1 MRSDK
6 IKNFK
11 LNAEMLGKVSRFLSS
26 AYEYRSNSI
35 PYETSIRIEQFYF
48 GGAKITATDTFRL
61 IIFLDPGSDYSG
73 PALSLENQGY
83 PLSKFTKECRKT
95 KSSIEKLQGYALFK
109 PGFVKPGS
117 VDPSSGKVSL
127 NGKTFKFNYNTR
139 GWLNTDRVLKN
150 AIRNTKRN
158 LPLFNTKYIASI
170 RHCVLAEDRKYECTL
185 TTSHFK
191 MQRNLDLLGTIA
203 FSRYAIL
210 IMVPWVGKVREENLL
225 SRINYF
231 RGEEKN
237 PFLLAVMQKECGG
250 IFTKFK
256 LRK

>member
-1 MRSDK
+1 MRPDK

-11 LNAEMLGKVSRFLSS
+11 LNAEMLGKVSRFIPRSTFVSS
-26 AYEYRSNSI
+26 NRSW
-35 PYETSIRIEQFYF
+35 IRIEEFCF
-48 GGAKITATDTFRL
+48 GGAKITATDGFRL
-61 IIFLDPGSDYSG
+61 IIFIDPGSDYSG

-95 KSSIEKLQGYALFK
+95 KSLIEKLKGYALFK
-109 PGFVKPGS
+109 P
-117 VDPSSGKVSL
+117 DSGKVAL

-139 GWLNTDRVLKN
+139 DWLNTDRVLKD

-191 MQRNLDLLGTIA
+191 MERNQDLLGTIA

-210 IMVPWVGKVREENLL
+210 IMMPWVGKVREENLL

-237 PFLLAVMQKECGG
+237 PFLLAGMQKECGG

>member
-1 MRSDK
+1 MRREK

-11 LNAEMLGKVSRFLSS
+11 LNAEMLGKVSHFIS
-26 AYEYRSNSI
+26 RSTFTL
-35 PYETSIRIEQFYF
+35 PPRAAIRIEKFCI
-48 GGAKITATDTFRL
+48 GGAKITATDGFRL
-61 IIFLDPGSDYSG
+61 IIFIDPGSDFSG

-83 PLSKFTKECRKT
+83 PLSKFTKECRNT
-95 KSSIEKLQGYALFK
+95 KSSVEKLQGYALFK
-109 PGFVKPGS
+109 PDSVHLGS

-127 NGKTFKFNYNTR
+127 NGKTFKFNFNTR
-139 GWLNTDRVLKN
+139 DWLDTDRILKG

-158 LPLFNTKYIASI
+158 LPLFNSKYIASI

-191 MQRNLDLLGTIA
+191 MGANQDVLGTIA

-210 IMVPWVGKVREENLL
+210 LIMPWVGEVREKNLL
-225 SRINYF
+225 GRINYF
-231 RGEEKN
+231 RGKEKN
-237 PFLLAVMQKECGG
+237 PFVLAVMQKECGG

>member
-73 PALSLENQGY
+73 PALTLENQGY
-83 PLSKFTKECRKT
+83 PLSIFTKECRKT

-109 PGFVKPGS
+109 P
-117 VDPSSGKVSL
+117 DSGKVSL
-127 NGKTFKFNYNTR
+127 NGKTFKFSF
-139 GWLNTDRVLKN
+139 NTDKWMDIGDVLENITMNKEK
-150 AIRNTKRN
+150 KRN
-158 LPLFNTKYIASI
+158 LPLFNSRYINSI
-170 RHCVLAEDRKYECTL
+170 QHCILAEDSKFSTVAF
-185 TTSHFK
+185 SHCK
-191 MQRNLDLLGTIA
+191 MKNTDELGVIA
-203 FSRYAIL
+203 FSRYAMLL
-210 IMVPWVGKVREENLL
+210 IFPLKPGTHEQNLL

-231 RGEEKN
+231 INQEIN
-237 PFLLAVMQKECGG
+237 PFVVAVMQKEWGV
-250 IFTKFK
+250 F
-256 LRK
+256 LQNLN

>member
-73 PALSLENQGY
+73 PALTLENQGY
-83 PLSKFTKECRKT
+83 PLSIFTKECRKT

-109 PGFVKPGS
+109 P
-117 VDPSSGKVSL
+117 DSGKVSL
-127 NGKTFKFNYNTR
+127 NGKTFKFSF
-139 GWLNTDRVLKN
+139 NTDKWMDTGEVLEN
-150 AIRNTKRN
+150 ITMNNERN
-158 LPLFNTKYIASI
+158 LSLFNSKFINSI
-170 RHCVLAEDRKYECTL
+170 QHCILAEH
-185 TTSHFK
+185 TTYTGAITFSHCK
-191 MQRNLDLLGTIA
+191 MGDSDQHGVIA
-203 FSRYAIL
+203 FSHYAMLLIL
-210 IMVPWVGKVREENLL
+210 PYAPLTPEQNLL

-231 RGEEKN
+231 INQEIN
-237 PFLLAVMQKECGG
+237 PFVVAVMQKEWGG